1 MLLLYSSFAS
11 GGSFRQASRRI
22 CNPALKNVL
31 TYLGSADL
39 QSAAKEYAL
48 PFIGGLQIP
57 RCYRSNL
64 FLRRISNPPG
74 RLADLRSWRRLAGLR
89 SWRRLAGLRSWRRLA
104 DLRSWRHL
112 GILGLSTRPRL
123 TLSELMTHPSRSFC
137 PLPFPS
143 GCDRWFWVSV
153 DYVCAWSF

>member
-74 RLADLRSWRRLAGLR
+74 RLAGLRSWRRLAGLR
-89 SWRRLAGLRSWRRLA
+89 SWRRLADLRSWRRLA

-143 GCDRWFWVSV
+143 TGDHWFRA
-153 DYVCAWSF
+153 YCF

>member
-74 RLADLRSWRRLAGLR
+74 RLAGDCSSGRLAGD
-89 SWRRLAGLRSWRRLA
+89 SSSGGRLAGDSSSGRLA
-104 DLRSWRHL
+104 GDSSS
-112 GILGLSTRPRL
+112 GRL
-123 TLSELMTHPSRSFC
+123 AETVRFSR
-137 PLPFPS
+137 
-143 GCDRWFWVSV
+143 
-153 DYVCAWSF
+153 

>member
-74 RLADLRSWRRLAGLR
+74 RLAGLRSWRRLAGLR
-89 SWRRLAGLRSWRRLA
+89 SWRRLAG
-104 DLRSWRHL
+104 LRSWRHL

>member
-1 MLLLYSSFAS
+1 MLLFYSSFAS

-74 RLADLRSWRRLAGLR
+74 RLAGLR

>member
-74 RLADLRSWRRLAGLR
+74 RLAGLR

>member
-1 MLLLYSSFAS
+1 MLLFYSSFAS
-11 GGSFRQASRRI
+11 GGSLRQASRRI

-74 RLADLRSWRRLAGLR
+74 RLAGLR

>member
-74 RLADLRSWRRLAGLR
+74 RLAGDCSSGRLAGD
-89 SWRRLAGLRSWRRLA
+89 SSSGGRLAGDSSSGRLA
-104 DLRSWRHL
+104 GDSSS
-112 GILGLSTRPRL
+112 GRL
-123 TLSELMTHPSRSFC
+123 AGDSSSGRLAETVRFSR
-137 PLPFPS
+137 
-143 GCDRWFWVSV
+143 
-153 DYVCAWSF
+153 